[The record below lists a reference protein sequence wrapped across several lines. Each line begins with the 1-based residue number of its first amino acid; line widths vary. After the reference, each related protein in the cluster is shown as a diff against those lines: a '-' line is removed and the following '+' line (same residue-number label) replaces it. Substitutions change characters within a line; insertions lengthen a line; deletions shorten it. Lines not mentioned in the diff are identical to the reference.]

1 MALVILIGLG
11 HPGVNPVR
19 KKKTAQ
25 RSENDNINKATW
37 RKRSE
42 SEMLHKTLAELQKMK
57 SGDSLPYP
65 NALVKA
71 TAIKPGHLYQCKWRK
86 GTSCIQVPESLKEKA
101 VTIIMP
107 PSPTKT
113 LKDAMSSPVREI
125 LTVQGQIIRD
135 EAIKTVKVA
144 QKDTKIRALTLEENG
159 QTMEL
164 TLWRELSEQEL
175 KIGQYIE
182 VTHCLVSEW
191 LRKKSLNSTRN
202 TTIKAVQPKDMV
214 VTGNV
219 VALSMA
225 DTHCEMC
232 VKEDDIYKDFIVDLD
247 MVRAQVQR
255 YLEEAGT
262 FNLQQLENMI
272 VDKLLFP
279 VKLVINGT
287 TVISFEL
294 L

>member
-1 MALVILIGLG
+1 
-11 HPGVNPVR
+11 
-19 KKKTAQ
+19 
-25 RSENDNINKATW
+25 
-37 RKRSE
+37 
-42 SEMLHKTLAELQKMK
+42 
-57 SGDSLPYP
+57 
-65 NALVKA
+65 
-71 TAIKPGHLYQCKWRK
+71 
-86 GTSCIQVPESLKEKA
+86 
-101 VTIIMP
+101 MP

-202 TTIKAVQPKDMV
+202 TTIKGRNISEHACNEGETTQ
-214 VTGNV
+214 
-219 VALSMA
+219 
-225 DTHCEMC
+225 
-232 VKEDDIYKDFIVDLD
+232 F
-247 MVRAQVQR
+247 
-255 YLEEAGT
+255 
-262 FNLQQLENMI
+262 
-272 VDKLLFP
+272 LLYRDRGP
-279 VKLVINGT
+279 VNRQT
-287 TVISFEL
+287 
-294 L
+294 

>member
-1 MALVILIGLG
+1 MAGPAV
-11 HPGVNPVR
+11 
-19 KKKTAQ
+19 
-25 RSENDNINKATW
+25 
-37 RKRSE
+37 
-42 SEMLHKTLAELQKMK
+42 
-57 SGDSLPYP
+57 
-65 NALVKA
+65 
-71 TAIKPGHLYQCKWRK
+71 
-86 GTSCIQVPESLKEKA
+86 QVPESLKEKA

-164 TLWRELSEQEL
+164 TLWRDLSEQDL

-219 VALSMA
+219 EALSMT